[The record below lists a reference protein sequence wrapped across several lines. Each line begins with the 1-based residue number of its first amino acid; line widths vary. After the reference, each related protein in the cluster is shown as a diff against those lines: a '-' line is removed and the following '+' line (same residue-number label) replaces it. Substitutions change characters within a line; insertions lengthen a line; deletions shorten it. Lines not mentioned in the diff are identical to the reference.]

1 MNKLRINNKFYE
13 VLDNGVNYSPEAL
26 QMSFLA
32 DGMTVDTLK
41 SELAKF
47 DGNFDLYSDDGTT
60 VVATYNG
67 YTNIESIMT
76 RYDVN
81 LGSTTADILE
91 FVMNKPTL
99 QDTVNQNTADITAIN
114 EAIASL
120 AEIVGGTAE

>member
-26 QMSFLA
+26 QMAFLA
-32 DGMTVDTLK
+32 DGMAVDTLK

-47 DGNFDLYSDDGTT
+47 DGNFELYSDDGTT

-67 YTNIESIMT
+67 YTKIESIVIH
-76 RYDVN
+76 YNAN
-81 LGSTTADILE
+81 LGSTKADTLE

-99 QDTVNQNTADITAIN
+99 QDTVTQNTADITAIN

-120 AEIVGGTAE
+120 AEIVGGE

>member
-1 MNKLRINNKFYE
+1 MNKLKINGKFYD
-13 VLDNGVNYSPEAL
+13 VLGNGVNYSPEAL
-26 QMSFLA
+26 RMAFVA

-47 DGNFDLYSDDGTT
+47 GGNFDLYSDDGAT

-67 YTNIESIMT
+67 YTKIESIMT
-76 RYDVN
+76 HYNVN
-81 LGSTTADILE
+81 IGSKTSDTIE

-120 AEIVGGTAE
+120 AEIVVGE

>member
-26 QMSFLA
+26 QMAFLA

-47 DGNFDLYSDDGTT
+47 DGNFELYSDDGTT

-67 YTNIESIMT
+67 YTKIESIVIH
-76 RYDVN
+76 YNAN
-81 LGSTTADILE
+81 LGSTKADVLE

-99 QDTVNQNTADITAIN
+99 QDTVTQNTADITAIN

-120 AEIVGGTAE
+120 SEIVGGE

>member
-1 MNKLRINNKFYE
+1 MNKLKINGKFYD

-26 QMSFLA
+26 QMAFVA

-41 SELAKF
+41 SELAKIG
-47 DGNFDLYSDDGTT
+47 GNFDLYSDDGAT

-67 YTNIESIMT
+67 YTKIESIMT
-76 RYDVN
+76 HYNANIGIATTDV
-81 LGSTTADILE
+81 IE

-99 QDTVNQNTADITAIN
+99 QETVSQNTADITAIN

-120 AEIVGGTAE
+120 AEIVGGE

>member
-26 QMSFLA
+26 QMAFLA

-47 DGNFDLYSDDGTT
+47 DGNFELYSDDGTT

-67 YTNIESIMT
+67 YTKIESIVIH
-76 RYDVN
+76 YNAN
-81 LGSTTADILE
+81 LGSTKADILE

-99 QDTVNQNTADITAIN
+99 QDTVTQNTADITAIN

-120 AEIVGGTAE
+120 AEIIGGE

>member
-1 MNKLRINNKFYE
+1 MNKLRINNKYYE

-67 YTNIESIMT
+67 YTKIESIMT
-76 RYDVN
+76 RYNVN

-99 QDTVNQNTADITAIN
+99 QDAVNQNTADITAIN

>member
-1 MNKLRINNKFYE
+1 MNKLKINNKFYN

-26 QMSFLA
+26 RMAFVA
-32 DGMTVDTLK
+32 DGMTVNTLK

-47 DGNFDLYSDDGTT
+47 GGNFDLYSDDGAT

-67 YTNIESIMT
+67 YTKIESIMT
-76 RYDVN
+76 HYNVN
-81 LGSTTADILE
+81 LGNIKSDILE

-99 QDTVNQNTADITAIN
+99 KETVSQNTADITAIN

-120 AEIVGGTAE
+120 AEIVGGE

>member
-1 MNKLRINNKFYE
+1 MNKLKINGKFYD

-26 QMSFLA
+26 QMAFVA

-47 DGNFDLYSDDGTT
+47 GGNFDLYSDDGAT

-67 YTNIESIMT
+67 YTKIESIMT
-76 RYDVN
+76 HYN
-81 LGSTTADILE
+81 ANIGITTADVIE

-99 QDTVNQNTADITAIN
+99 QDTVSQNTADITAIN

-120 AEIVGGTAE
+120 AEIVGGE

>member
-1 MNKLRINNKFYE
+1 MNKLKINGKFYD

-26 QMSFLA
+26 QMAFLA

-47 DGNFDLYSDDGTT
+47 DGNFELYSDDGTT

-67 YTNIESIMT
+67 YTKIESIVIH
-76 RYDVN
+76 YNAN
-81 LGSTTADILE
+81 LGSTKADILE

-99 QDTVNQNTADITAIN
+99 HDTVTQNTADITAIN

-120 AEIVGGTAE
+120 AEIVGGE

>member
-1 MNKLRINNKFYE
+1 MNKLKINGKFYD

-26 QMSFLA
+26 QIAFVA
-32 DGMTVDTLK
+32 DGMTVDALK

-47 DGNFDLYSDDGTT
+47 GGNFDLYSDDGAT

-67 YTNIESIMT
+67 YTKIESIMT
-76 RYDVN
+76 HYNAN
-81 LGSTTADILE
+81 LGSKTSDILE

-99 QDTVNQNTADITAIN
+99 QDTVSQNTADITAIN

-120 AEIVGGTAE
+120 AEIVGGE

>member
-26 QMSFLA
+26 QMSLLA

-67 YTNIESIMT
+67 YTNIESITT

-99 QDTVNQNTADITAIN
+99 QDAVNQNTADITAIN

>member
-1 MNKLRINNKFYE
+1 MNKLKINGKFYD

-26 QMSFLA
+26 QMAFVA

-47 DGNFDLYSDDGTT
+47 GGNFDLYSDDGTT
-60 VVATYNG
+60 VVATYSG
-67 YTNIESIMT
+67 YTKIESIMMH
-76 RYDVN
+76 YNAN
-81 LGSTTADILE
+81 LGNTMADVLE

-99 QDTVNQNTADITAIN
+99 QDTVNQNSADITAIN

-120 AEIVGGTAE
+120 AEIVGGE

>member
-26 QMSFLA
+26 QMAFLA

-47 DGNFDLYSDDGTT
+47 DGNFELYSDDGTT

-67 YTNIESIMT
+67 YTKIESIVIH
-76 RYDVN
+76 YNAN
-81 LGSTTADILE
+81 LGSTKADILE

-99 QDTVNQNTADITAIN
+99 QDTVTQNTADITAIN

-120 AEIVGGTAE
+120 AEIVGGE

>member
-1 MNKLRINNKFYE
+1 MNKLKINGKFYD

-26 QMSFLA
+26 QMAFLA

-47 DGNFDLYSDDGTT
+47 DGNFELYSDDGTT

-67 YTNIESIMT
+67 YTKIESIVIH
-76 RYDVN
+76 YNVN
-81 LGSTTADILE
+81 LGSTKSDILE
-91 FVMNKPTL
+91 FVVNKPTL
-99 QDTVNQNTADITAIN
+99 QDTVSQNTADITAIN

-120 AEIVGGTAE
+120 AEIVGGE

>member
-1 MNKLRINNKFYE
+1 MNKLKINGKFYD

-26 QMSFLA
+26 QMAFVA

-47 DGNFDLYSDDGTT
+47 GGNFDLYSDDGAT

-67 YTNIESIMT
+67 YTKIESIMT
-76 RYDVN
+76 HYNVN
-81 LGSTTADILE
+81 LGSTTTDVIE

-99 QDTVNQNTADITAIN
+99 QDTVSQNTADITAIN

-120 AEIVGGTAE
+120 AEIVGGE

>member
-1 MNKLRINNKFYE
+1 MNKLKINDKFYD

-26 QMSFLA
+26 QMAFVA

-47 DGNFDLYSDDGTT
+47 GGNFDLYNDDGAT

-67 YTNIESIMT
+67 YTKIESIMT
-76 RYDVN
+76 HYNVN
-81 LGSTTADILE
+81 LGSTTTDVIE

-99 QDTVNQNTADITAIN
+99 QDTVNQNSADITAIN

-120 AEIVGGTAE
+120 AEIVGGE